1 MYAILEIAGKQYKV
15 EDNSTLYVD
24 RLDGNEGDAVDFE
37 KVLLVDND
45 GKVDVGTPTV
55 SGAKVNAKILG
66 HVKADKVV
74 VFKKKRRKGYKKTQ
88 GHRQQYTQV
97 KIEKITA

>member
-24 RLDGNEGDAVDFE
+24 RLEGNEGDAIDFE
-37 KVLLVDND
+37 QVLLVDND

-55 SGAKVNAKILG
+55 KGAKVNAKILG
-66 HVKADKVV
+66 HVKGDKVI